1 MFKTLLG
8 EEMLWTDE
16 ALYMSPIQP
25 SQLKQHLTYNKE
37 AIAKIIEKHT
47 ETWEEGQLR
56 TIVKDIRQIVV
67 AVLLQLVF
75 GISIEDKDK
84 IHYVQ
89 ALMRKKKS

>member
-1 MFKTLLG
+1 M
-8 EEMLWTDE
+8 
-16 ALYMSPIQP
+16 
-25 SQLKQHLTYNKE
+25 
-37 AIAKIIEKHT
+37 
-47 ETWEEGQLR
+47 
-56 TIVKDIRQIVV
+56 IVKDIRQIVV